1 MGKFVRRSLAV
12 AGAAVLAT
20 TALWTTASP
29 ASAAT
34 YNDAC
39 GSGFGVVNQDDVGG
53 LGTVFLT
60 YNNSTGQNCV
70 VTIRNDPGQPVVW
83 MNAAIRV
90 AGDQSTIVEDPGHY
104 TTYAGPVY
112 LNAAGK
118 CVDWAGTISGQN
130 GGDDDTNCG

>member
-1 MGKFVRRSLAV
+1 MRKFVRRSLAV
-12 AGAAVLAT
+12 AGAAVFAT

-34 YNDAC
+34 YNGAC
-39 GSGFGVVNQDDVGG
+39 GSGYSVVNQDNVGG

-60 YNNSTGQNCV
+60 YDNSTGQNCV
-70 VTIRNDPGQPVVW
+70 VTIRNNPGQPVTW
-83 MNAAIRV
+83 MNAAIRI
-90 AGDQSTIVEDPGHY
+90 AGDQSTVVEDPGHY

-118 CVDWAGTISGQN
+118 CVDWAGAISDQN
-130 GGDDDTNCG
+130 GGDEKTNCG

>member
-1 MGKFVRRSLAV
+1 MRKFVKRALAI
-12 AGAAVLAT
+12 AGAAVFAT
-20 TALWTTASP
+20 TALWTTASS
-29 ASAAT
+29 ASAAA

-70 VTIRNDPGQPVVW
+70 VTVRNNPGQPVVW
-83 MNAAIRV
+83 MNAAIRIS
-90 AGDQSTIVEDPGHY
+90 GDQSTIVEDPGHY

-112 LNAAGK
+112 LNAAGQ
-118 CVDWAGTISGQN
+118 CVDWSGVISDQV
-130 GGDDDTNCG
+130 GGDEKTNCD